1 MTRITLPQLGH
12 EVTIEHGLSH
22 LDLVLIHFIGATM
35 VAARTKTTDT
45 SLIEDLIILVGL
57 SVHVWQ
63 HVVNAR
69 VVRRLQHD
77 SLVSRVHL
85 IDR

>member
-1 MTRITLPQLGH
+1 MTCITLPQLGH

-22 LDLVLIHFIGATM
+22 LHLVLIHFVGAAM

-57 SVHVWQ
+57 SVHV
-63 HVVNAR
+63 R
-69 VVRRLQHD
+69 
-77 SLVSRVHL
+77 
-85 IDR
+85 